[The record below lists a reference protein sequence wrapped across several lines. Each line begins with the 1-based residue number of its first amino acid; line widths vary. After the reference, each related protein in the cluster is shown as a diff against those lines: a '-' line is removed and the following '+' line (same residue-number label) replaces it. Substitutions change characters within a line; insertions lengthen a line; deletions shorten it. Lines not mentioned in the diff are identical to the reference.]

1 MVNVDQQH
9 YLQRLAQNKTG
20 SLLTAMT

>member
-20 SLLTAMT
+20 SLLTAIT